1 MEIILEN
8 GIASK
13 LLGTYYIVY
22 IKNTKTI
29 QITKKNTKILE
40 RNTKKNNETKGNNNK
55 TRIFIHFWVVGGDR
69 RWSAVKRPTG
79 RDKSKVDNPEKL
91 TTQDEEK
98 KYLCWTS
105 P

>member
-1 MEIILEN
+1 MEFILEN

-40 RNTKKNNETKGNNNK
+40 RNTEKNNETKGNNNK
-55 TRIFIHFWVVGGDR
+55 TRIFIHFWVIGG
-69 RWSAVKRPTG
+69 
-79 RDKSKVDNPEKL
+79 
-91 TTQDEEK
+91 K
-98 KYLCWTS
+98 KTYRGHSTS
-105 P
+105 VNDHVMM

>member
-1 MEIILEN
+1 MECILEN

-40 RNTKKNNETKGNNNK
+40 RNTEKNPMKPKEIIINNVFSY
-55 TRIFIHFWVVGGDR
+55 IFG
-69 RWSAVKRPTG
+69 WSAVKRPTG

-91 TTQDEEK
+91 TTQS
-98 KYLCWTS
+98 T
-105 P
+105 

>member
-1 MEIILEN
+1 MEFILEN

-40 RNTKKNNETKGNNNK
+40 RNTKKK
-55 TRIFIHFWVVGGDR
+55 TMKPKEIIIKHVFSYIFG
-69 RWSAVKRPTG
+69 WSAVIGGG
-79 RDKSKVDNPEKL
+79 RR
-91 TTQDEEK
+91 
-98 KYLCWTS
+98 
-105 P
+105 